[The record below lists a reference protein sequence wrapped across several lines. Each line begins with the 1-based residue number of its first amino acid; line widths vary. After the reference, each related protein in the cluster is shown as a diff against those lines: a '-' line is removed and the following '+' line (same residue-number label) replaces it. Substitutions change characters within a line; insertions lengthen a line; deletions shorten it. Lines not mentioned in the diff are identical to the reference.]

1 MIYRNDLF
9 ICMYFIV
16 GDDYQIYNDGVGL
29 NEYYSQQTLD
39 PIMIQY
45 IGSNK
50 VFPNDPRCPGA
61 NLLEC
66 CCRQEFSLNKGP
78 GFIGGVESSIAS
90 MEVFHLY
97 QKFKDISKYISSEN
111 RSPMSKG
118 LARYI
123 IFLFTKYTKSLL
135 LLKIVAICYDNFGSF
150 RNNICI
156 GGCPF
161 ASFCDSGI
169 CRCHEHFEERYG
181 NCWIKLTD
189 FTGVDWSS
197 RLSTKFQPH
206 STCNTHH
213 ECINIDMNMICSKL
227 TKNCVCREN
236 MRWNED
242 VLECQVFIDVDC
254 SEDIKNQSTNNT
266 NKDILLLPSKSS
278 SATLRKYKL
287 WLRSRPI
294 SSLSPLVTLDQSNI
308 LSIDLRNVEQEAVQ
322 KIFCREISSISRR
335 YRIFKRKRLML
346 KHSSKKS
353 PSYII
358 SSKTNQIVSNFVV
371 MTLPAI
377 AVKYF

>member
-16 GDDYQIYNDGVGL
+16 GDDYQIYNDEQGL

-123 IFLFTKYTKSLL
+123 IFLFTKYTKNMFDYQKLL
-135 LLKIVAICYDNFGSF
+135 QSVMIIFALLEIIY
-150 RNNICI
+150 
-156 GGCPF
+156 
-161 ASFCDSGI
+161 
-169 CRCHEHFEERYG
+169 
-181 NCWIKLTD
+181 
-189 FTGVDWSS
+189 
-197 RLSTKFQPH
+197 
-206 STCNTHH
+206 
-213 ECINIDMNMICSKL
+213 
-227 TKNCVCREN
+227 
-236 MRWNED
+236 
-242 VLECQVFIDVDC
+242 VLEDARMLHFVTQEYADAMNTL
-254 SEDIKNQSTNNT
+254 KN
-266 NKDILLLPSKSS
+266 DM
-278 SATLRKYKL
+278 
-287 WLRSRPI
+287 
-294 SSLSPLVTLDQSNI
+294 
-308 LSIDLRNVEQEAVQ
+308 
-322 KIFCREISSISRR
+322 EI
-335 YRIFKRKRLML
+335 
-346 KHSSKKS
+346 
-353 PSYII
+353 
-358 SSKTNQIVSNFVV
+358 VG
-371 MTLPAI
+371 
-377 AVKYF
+377 